1 MSIVDIWL
9 LVVAAI
15 LAVVAG
21 LFSSA
26 DAALS
31 SFSKARAEEIAGQ
44 GRRGAARLLEII
56 EDPPRYLNTALFL
69 RMLCEIAAIVLVT
82 VVMLDLF
89 VRRGGS
95 ESGPQTDGTRWWAM
109 LCALAIM
116 LVVSFVVIG
125 VAPRTLGRQHAESV
139 ALRTSGLII
148 VATRVLGPLPRLLIL
163 VGNAI
168 TPGRGFSEGPFASE
182 AELRELVDLAEASS
196 VIESGE
202 REMIH
207 SVFELGDTLV
217 REVMVPRTDVVFI
230 ERTKTLRQAMSLA
243 LRSGYSRIP
252 VIGENL
258 DDVVG
263 FAYLKDLTKRVFDRH
278 EAESTEKVD
287 SVMRPVLYV
296 PDSKPVDAL
305 LREMQAER
313 KHVAVVVDEY
323 GGTAGLVTI
332 EDLLEEI
339 VGEITDEYDV
349 ARVDVEP
356 LAHGSVRVSSRYPVD
371 DLEDITG
378 VAVDDDDVDTVG
390 GLMAKH
396 LGRVPIA
403 GSVVVAHGLRFE
415 AEAPIGRRNRIGTVL
430 VSRLEPL
437 PGDGAAD
444 DRVAAHPDHDAGQQ
458 AGQQAG
464 RHAG

>member
-1 MSIVDIWL
+1 MSVVDVWL
-9 LVVAAI
+9 LVVAAVAA
-15 LAVVAG
+15 LVAG
-21 LFSSA
+21 VFSSA

-44 GRRGAARLLEII
+44 SASGSARRLLVIV

-69 RMLCEIAAIVLVT
+69 RMLSEIAAIILVT

-89 VRRGGS
+89 VERGGS
-95 ESGPQTDGTRWWAM
+95 VSGPGSDRSRWTAM
-109 LCALAIM
+109 LVALAIM

-125 VAPRTLGRQHAESV
+125 VAPRTLGRQHSQRI
-139 ALRTSGLII
+139 ALLSAGPLIA
-148 VATRVLGPLPRLLIL
+148 ATKVLGPLPRLLIL

-202 REMIH
+202 RQMIH

-230 ERTKTLRQAMSLA
+230 ESNKSLRQAMSLA

-258 DDVVG
+258 DDIVG

-278 EAESTEKVD
+278 EAETTERVD

-296 PDSKPVDAL
+296 PDSKPIDAL

-313 KHVAVVVDEY
+313 KHVGVVVDEY

-332 EDLLEEI
+332 EDVVEEI

-349 ARVDVEP
+349 ARVDVERLP
-356 LAHGSVRVSSRYPVD
+356 DGSVRVSSRYPVD
-371 DLEDITG
+371 DLAEAVG
-378 VAVDDDDVDTVG
+378 VSVADDDVDSVG

-403 GSVVVAHGLRFE
+403 GSVVEVHGLRLE
-415 AEAPIGRRNRIGTVL
+415 AEAPAGRRNRIGSVL
-430 VSRLEPL
+430 IRRLEPAVGSED
-437 PGDGAAD
+437 GD
-444 DRVAAHPDHDAGQQ
+444 VEPYPEH
-458 AGQQAG
+458 
-464 RHAG
+464 HAG